1 MNDNNLKIALMGPN
15 NSGKT
20 SFLLKYTTDTLP
32 SEFVPSTI
40 TETIEKQIIYQN
52 KSIKIELFDT
62 YNEEKVSNIK
72 YPKNADFYLILFEII
87 ENSLDNLKQYIDL
100 FPPEKILLVGTKIDL
115 RDQNQ
120 YSAFMNQYESISTEE
135 ASDFAKQHQISYF
148 ECSMLTSQG
157 INEIIDHCLERA
169 LKNMKSIKKQKKNCI
184 II

>member
-100 FPPEKILLVGTKIDL
+100 FPPEKILLVGTKIGDYYL
-115 RDQNQ
+115 FSFCLFLIFFIKTRFKG
-120 YSAFMNQYESISTEE
+120 SKSIFCIYESI
-135 ASDFAKQHQISYF
+135 
-148 ECSMLTSQG
+148 
-157 INEIIDHCLERA
+157 
-169 LKNMKSIKKQKKNCI
+169 
-184 II
+184 